1 MYLRQFI
8 TFWEFESKQNFKDV
22 NFKQFVMKCNL
33 WVVDLCKYFWEDP
46 VSIVKAF
53 ICQSNPHLISFCGAY
68 YLVLTTCLVLG
79 ILGVCNN
86 VGGRWSATTNT
97 HTKEKLDL
105 DNGAA
110 LCNHHYMPL
119 PSFTM
124 HTKKA
129 SFWFCIPPLIS
140 CQANSEI
147 KNFLKWSR

>member
-8 TFWEFESKQNFKDV
+8 TFWEIESKQNFKDV

-33 WVVDLCKYFWEDP
+33 WVVDLGKYFWEDP

-53 ICQSNPHLISFCGAY
+53 ICQSNPRLISFCGAY

-86 VGGRWSATTNT
+86 VGGRWSATTNAY
-97 HTKEKLDL
+97 TKEKLDL

-110 LCNHHYMPL
+110 LCTITTWCLHLLPCIQKKPHFDSAYPL
-119 PSFTM
+119 
-124 HTKKA
+124 
-129 SFWFCIPPLIS
+129 
-140 CQANSEI
+140 
-147 KNFLKWSR
+147 

>member
-33 WVVDLCKYFWEDP
+33 WVVDLGKYFWEDP

-53 ICQSNPHLISFCGAY
+53 ICQSNPRLISFCGAY

-86 VGGRWSATTNT
+86 VGGRWSATTNA
-97 HTKEKLDL
+97 HTKEKLDP
-105 DNGAA
+105 DNGGSFMY
-110 LCNHHYMPL
+110 HHYMPL
-119 PSFTM
+119 PILLPYKKSLILIL
-124 HTKKA
+124 HTP
-129 SFWFCIPPLIS
+129 F
-140 CQANSEI
+140 
-147 KNFLKWSR
+147 NFLSSK